1 MIKTT
6 LLDWDTD
13 VLGFRVAKIEA
24 PTIDHAALK
33 KTIALLMKDNVDCV
47 YFSAKN
53 DDLVAQEAA
62 VACGG
67 VLVDW
72 KTTYQVFLQD
82 VSFVPSPEVIEYTDE
97 QVTPDLVA
105 LAFEIGENSRFY
117 RDQRMPADAYQK
129 IYCRWM
135 ENAVNRSVADSVKV
149 IQRGSSSI
157 AVVTLVDKGDYGNI
171 SLIAVDPQYRG
182 QGLAGK
188 LVDAAFVWCKE
199 KNFSRCEV
207 VTQKT
212 NQAAC
217 ALYEHKGFTLK
228 SVECFY
234 HIWL

>member
-24 PTIDHAALK
+24 PTVDQATLK
-33 KTIALLMKDNVDCV
+33 KTLTLLTHDNVDCV
-47 YFSAKN
+47 YFSAKS
-53 DDLVAQEAA
+53 DDMVAQKAA

-67 VLVDW
+67 TLVDM
-72 KTTYQVFLQD
+72 KTTYQLSLQGLSP
-82 VSFVPSPEVIEYTDE
+82 VCPSEVVEYADTKVE
-97 QVTPDLVA
+97 PDLIA

-117 RDQRMPADAYQK
+117 VDQRMPADAYQK
-129 IYCRWM
+129 VYCRWM
-135 ENAVNRSVADSVKV
+135 ENSVNHSVADSVKI
-149 IQRGSSSI
+149 IQRGASSI

-171 SLIAVDPQYRG
+171 SSIAVDPEYRG
-182 QGLAGK
+182 QGLGGK
-188 LVDAAFVWCKE
+188 LFDAALAWCVDKH
-199 KNFSRCEV
+199 FSRCEV

-217 ALYEHKGFTLK
+217 ALYEHHGFTLK